1 MKTKLKIV
9 AVVLV
14 LFLIGGV
21 YLYFKY
27 FFTYEQ
33 RNITQRKI
41 ETVIGQNLTV
51 TVFSFDGKTVKQWRN
66 VKKITSGIGERN
78 LSYTYFYTSE
88 NKYVQIPNS
97 VLYIAEEE

>member
-1 MKTKLKIV
+1 MKTKIKIL
-9 AVVLV
+9 AVILV
-14 LFLIGGV
+14 FFAIGGV

-27 FFTYEQ
+27 YFTYEQ
-33 RNITQRKI
+33 KNITQRKI

-51 TVFSFDGKTVKQWRN
+51 TVFSFDGKIVKQWQN
-66 VKKITSGIGERN
+66 VKKITSGIGDRN
-78 LSYTYFYTSE
+78 LSYTYFYTND